1 MYYIIEELPSA
12 DKVMCSA
19 DNGEAIWHSNTAPKK
34 DVILVIQNDGNLVL
48 YEGNPVWATSTTPT
62 AE

>member
-1 MYYIIEELPSA
+1 
-12 DKVMCSA
+12 MCSTH
-19 DNGEAIWHSNTAPKK
+19 DDEAVWHSNTAPKK
-34 DVILVIQNDGNLVL
+34 DVILVIQNDGNLVM